1 MTDEIIEAAKT
12 AAYQFHTR
20 LASINSPESLR
31 QFVDDYFMTPSDK
44 QFWFDLASF
53 WELKRFAFW
62 TWAPFKVY
70 FNSIAYDEWS
80 REKSRFIDERARLGF
95 KIGGG
100 GHQ

>member
-44 QFWFDLASF
+44 QF
-53 WELKRFAFW
+53 
-62 TWAPFKVY
+62 
-70 FNSIAYDEWS
+70 
-80 REKSRFIDERARLGF
+80 
-95 KIGGG
+95 
-100 GHQ
+100 